1 MRAYRV
7 SRDAMLVEIANVVAK
22 RGTCTRGFIGAVIA
36 HEGRVISTGYVGS
49 PSGQPHCTDV
59 GCDIGPD
66 GGCQRT
72 VHAEA
77 NAFAFAAKYGLAT
90 DGSTIYTLKAPCVSC
105 AKLIINSGIQRV
117 VYVSTYRDPRGLR
130 MLEESGLQVD
140 RF

>member
-1 MRAYRV
+1 M
-7 SRDAMLVEIANVVAK
+7 EIANVVSK
-22 RGTCTRGFIGAVIA
+22 RGTCTRAFVGAVIA

-49 PSGQPHCTDV
+49 PSGHPHCTDV

-66 GGCQRT
+66 SGCRRT

-77 NAFAFAAKYGLAT
+77 NAFAFAAKHGVAT
-90 DGSTIYTLKAPCVSC
+90 DGGTIYTLKAPCVSC
-105 AKLIINSGIQRV
+105 AKLIINSGIVRV
-117 VYVSTYRDPRGLR
+117 VYINPYRDAGGLR